1 MLITFLTK
9 ISTMDILKKLGY
21 KGDPENEEEVNNFL
35 NNQVVNVN
43 LLNEHEKVKEII
55 NKQTGKIKGS
65 ARTAI
70 KKVYRDQFGVEIEG
84 GDELTLED
92 FAQEGA
98 LQIKER
104 IAALEKKAE
113 GSSGELEEQYK
124 RQIEELE
131 RKKKDAEQMAKEFQ
145 SKYQETESK
154 FSQYQTNLTKKQR
167 VDQAWSGL
175 NLVDDKYKV
184 KGFQVDINEKYEITL
199 AGEDEESE
207 DGLIIRKG
215 GQRVHDNNGYLT
227 LKDVLAKEAQ
237 EAGLIKMVDKK
248 GEKKKIEYPDGKD
261 LTPIQKRALAKIEQR
276 KANFK

>member
-1 MLITFLTK
+1 
-9 ISTMDILKKLGY
+9 MDILKKLGY